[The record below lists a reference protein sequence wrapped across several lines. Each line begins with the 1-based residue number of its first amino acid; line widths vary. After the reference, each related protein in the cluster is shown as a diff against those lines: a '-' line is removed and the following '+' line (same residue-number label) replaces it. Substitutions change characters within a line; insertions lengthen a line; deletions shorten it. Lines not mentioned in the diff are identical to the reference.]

1 LSNVLSGRGDYR
13 MNDKEI
19 QEIRREHE
27 IFKQE
32 CEDWDNYVKN
42 QNRIQLIIFMLIY
55 FGLFIGFSLWGG
67 I

>member
-1 LSNVLSGRGDYR
+1 
-13 MNDKEI
+13 MNDKEL

-42 QNRIQLIIFMLIY
+42 QNRIQLFIFISEKY
-55 FGLFIGFSLWGG
+55 FSNADNDL
-67 I
+67 